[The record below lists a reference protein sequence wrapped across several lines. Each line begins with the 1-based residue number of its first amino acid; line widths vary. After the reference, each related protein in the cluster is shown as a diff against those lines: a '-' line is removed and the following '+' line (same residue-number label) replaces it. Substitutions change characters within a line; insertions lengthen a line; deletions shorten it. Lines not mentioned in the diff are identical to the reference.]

1 MTLPDLNEYG
11 DLPVGVHQ
19 ATLTELLKRFGSGT
33 EQRRNVGR
41 RLTMIHRFANGT
53 GCLDRMVV
61 FGSFITSKPEPR
73 DVDVV
78 LIMKDDF
85 QLEHCREHLRELF
98 DHTTAESIFGA
109 SVFWIR
115 PSLLILQSLDD
126 FIAGWQ
132 QKRGGGRRGIVEVTQ

>member
-1 MTLPDLNEYG
+1 MTLPNLNEDG
-11 DLPVGVHQ
+11 DLPVGVHR
-19 ATLTELLKRFGSGT
+19 ATLAELLARFGSGT

-41 RLTMIHRFANGT
+41 CLRMIHKVADGT
-53 GCLDRMVV
+53 GSLDRMVV
-61 FGSFITSKPEPR
+61 FGSFITNKPEPR

-85 QLEHCREHLRELF
+85 QIDHCREHSRALF
-98 DHTTAESIFGA
+98 DHTTAESSFGA